1 MLERTK
7 GKKITSQSENKLE
20 QIKKSKPKRR
30 KLRHSYIKSKS
41 RKLNFY
47 LNSSTSPSLQTLLKL
62 FVLER
67 PDLQ

>member
-1 MLERTK
+1 MLEPTK
-7 GKKITSQSENKLE
+7 GKKITSQSKNKLE

-47 LNSSTSPSLQTLLKL
+47 LNSSPSPSLQTLLKL